1 MSLYDNVP
9 APPSGL
15 TGPLGNWAQQ
25 VYRWSQS
32 VPFFSYFSAS
42 NPNSTVTGVP
52 GRSFAINVGSAST
65 SSRLWFMGGAGS
77 LATVNGWVNV
87 RILT

>member
-1 MSLYDNVP
+1 MSLYDNV
-9 APPSGL
+9 APPPSNL
-15 TGPLGNWAQQ
+15 TGALGAWAQG

-32 VPFFSYFSAS
+32 VPFFSYFSGLT
-42 NPNSTVTGVP
+42 PNSTVTGVP

-65 SSRLWFMGGAGS
+65 SSRLWFMGGSGS